1 MDQSDSRRH
10 QDKFG
15 RMVINMVHTS
25 NLHAQASLRTYYI
38 LILYARQPLAD
49 RKGQTMKPMKTD
61 TADDHR

>member
-1 MDQSDSRRH
+1 
-10 QDKFG
+10 
-15 RMVINMVHTS
+15 MVHTS

-61 TADDHR
+61 TTDDHR